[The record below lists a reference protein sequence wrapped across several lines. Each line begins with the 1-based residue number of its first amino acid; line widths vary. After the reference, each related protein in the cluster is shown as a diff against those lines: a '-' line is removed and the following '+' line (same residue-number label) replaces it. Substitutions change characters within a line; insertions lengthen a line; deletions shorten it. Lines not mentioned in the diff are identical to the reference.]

1 MVDPKRLTEEWK
13 EFRPQLGNFISR
25 IDSCMRECGDAEA
38 IYQKGFNEGSKKP
51 PQCDICPKV
60 EWWAKTASDVK
71 LRKAIE
77 EIMQMQPET
86 QMLVYALI
94 DKLYSIKNVKLE
106 EIFK

>member
-1 MVDPKRLTEEWK
+1 MIDSKRLTEEWK
-13 EFRPQLGNFISR
+13 EFRPQLGNFIGR

-51 PQCDICPKV
+51 PLCSFCPKA
-60 EWWAKTASDVK
+60 EWYAKTTSDVR

-77 EIMQMQPET
+77 EILQMQPDS
-86 QMLVYALI
+86 QMLIYALI
-94 DKLYSIKNVKLE
+94 DKLHSIKNIKLE